1 MHKKA
6 LLLAAVLGLSVA
18 GSAVANGAI
27 EITNAWS
34 RATPPGLDRG
44 AGYLDIHNHGD
55 TPVQL
60 TGAATSAAGKVAI
73 HRSREIDGQMRMEA
87 VEGGIRIP
95 PGESATLAP
104 MGYHLMLMG
113 LKGPLRAGDRIPL
126 TLKFSDREDVST
138 SLEVR
143 PADHDSGNMDHTQ

>member
-1 MHKKA
+1 MRKKA
-6 LLLAAVLGLSVA
+6 LLLAAVLGLSLA
-18 GSAVANGAI
+18 GTTIAGETI

-44 AGYLDIHNHGD
+44 VGYLDIHNHGD
-55 TPVQL
+55 APVHL
-60 TGAATSAAGKVAI
+60 TGATTDVATKVGI
-73 HRSREIDGQMRMEA
+73 HRSRETDGQTRMEA
-87 VEGGIRIP
+87 VEEGIRIP

-113 LKGPLRAGDRIPL
+113 LEAPLKAGERIPL
-126 TLKFSDREDVST
+126 TLEFRDHEDVST

-143 PADHDSGNMDHTQ
+143 SPGQDSRGMENSQ

>member
-1 MHKKA
+1 MHRKA
-6 LLLAAVLGLSVA
+6 LLLAALLGLS
-18 GSAVANGAI
+18 GSGNTLANDTI

-44 AGYLDIHNHGD
+44 VGYLDIHNHGD

-60 TGAATSAAGKVAI
+60 TGAATSVASRVTI
-73 HRSREIDGQMRMEA
+73 HRSREIDGQMQMGA

-95 PGESATLAP
+95 PGQSATLAP

-113 LKGPLRAGDRIPL
+113 LKAPLRAGDRIPL
-126 TLKFSDREDVST
+126 TLEFSKREDVSA

-143 PADHDSGNMDHTQ
+143 PADYSSGNMDHTQ

>member
-1 MHKKA
+1 MA
-6 LLLAAVLGLSVA
+6 TVLGLSLA
-18 GSAVANGAI
+18 GTALAGETI

-44 AGYLDIHNHGD
+44 AGYLDIHNRGK

-60 TGAATSAAGKVAI
+60 TGAATDAAEKVEI
-73 HRSREIDGQMRMEA
+73 HRSRETDGQMRMEA

-95 PGESATLAP
+95 AGESATLAP

-113 LKGPLRAGDRIPL
+113 LKAPLKAGERIPL
-126 TLKFSDREDVST
+126 TLEFSDHEDVRT

-143 PADHDSGNMDHTQ
+143 SPSHDSRGMEHSQ